1 MRAFVCIRGSL
12 ASLFSSVLPYVA
24 MSFIH
29 SRVCVHVF
37 VYALGLSIS
46 IFSHAV
52 PYIGSP
58 SHGVT
63 ARAASPADQQRLDRL
78 AEQLLGEVRALRVSR
93 PSPQMLYRLDLL
105 LSAT

>member
-24 MSFIH
+24 LSFIH

-37 VYALGLSIS
+37 VYALGLSI
-46 IFSHAV
+46 SHAV

-63 ARAASPADQQRLDRL
+63 ARAASPADQQHLDRL